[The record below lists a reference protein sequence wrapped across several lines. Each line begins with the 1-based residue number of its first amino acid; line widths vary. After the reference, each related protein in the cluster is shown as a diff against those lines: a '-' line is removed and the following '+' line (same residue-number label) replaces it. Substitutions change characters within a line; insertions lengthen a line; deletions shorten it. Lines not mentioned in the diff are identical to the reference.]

1 MLADPAATW
10 FGLAVALA
18 AGLLIGLERERRKSQ
33 QAHAGFAGV
42 RTFSVAALA
51 GALPQ
56 ALGMPW
62 LVALAGVLLGALIV
76 VAYLRSSSRD
86 PGMTTELALF
96 VTFLIGVAAPA
107 SPALAAGLA
116 VAVTVLLASRP
127 RLHAFAREVLSA
139 EELRDALILAASAL
153 IVLPLM
159 PADPLAWLGGIAPRT
174 IWAVVVLLLAVQATG
189 HVALRWL
196 GPRQGLAW
204 SGLASGFVTSAGTI
218 AALGLRAREEPA
230 MLRECASGA
239 LLSCV
244 ATFVQLALLVVA
256 LRPGAFA
263 LLAPMLSAA
272 LLAVAAVTL
281 PGLLLRHRQMVAA
294 GSGVIDAAPPTASP
308 TVAGRRA
315 FDLARTM
322 VFALL
327 LVGVT
332 AATGWIGAWLG
343 EGAALAATAFAG
355 FADVHAAATSALSLA
370 AAGTLPDA
378 ALPSLVLAAV
388 ATNSITKLVATV
400 AGGPAYA
407 LRVAPGLLT
416 IAAAAAVGAWLGR

>member
-1 MLADPAATW
+1 MEPGLPQTW
-10 FGLAVALA
+10 IGLAVALA
-18 AGLLIGLERERRKSQ
+18 AGLLIGIERERRKSQ
-33 QAHAGFAGV
+33 QGEAGFAGV

-56 ALGMPW
+56 ALGLPW
-62 LVALAGVLLGALIV
+62 LVALAGALLGALIV
-76 VAYLRSSSRD
+76 VAYLRSSARD

-107 SPALAAGLA
+107 SPGLATGLA

-127 RLHAFAREVLSA
+127 RLHAFAREVLST

-159 PADPLAWLGGIAPRT
+159 PAQPLAWLGGIAPRA
-174 IWAVVVLLLAVQATG
+174 IWGVVVLLLAVQAVG

-196 GPRQGLAW
+196 GARQGLAW

-230 MLRECASGA
+230 MLRACATGA

-244 ATFVQLALLVVA
+244 ATFTQLALLVLA
-256 LRPGAFA
+256 LRPGAFG
-263 LLAPMLSAA
+263 LLAPMLGAA
-272 LLAVAAVTL
+272 LLAVVAVAL
-281 PGLLLRHRQMVAA
+281 PGLLRRAPTRATPDGESPPESSSPPPVAA
-294 GSGVIDAAPPTASP
+294 
-308 TVAGRRA
+308 RRA
-315 FDLARTM
+315 FDLGRTV
-322 VFALL
+322 VFSLL
-327 LVGVT
+327 LVAVT
-332 AATGWIGAWLG
+332 ALTGWASAWLG
-343 EGAALAATAFAG
+343 SGAALAATALAG

-378 ALPSLVLAAV
+378 SLPALVLAAV
-388 ATNSITKLVATV
+388 TTNSLTKLVATV

-407 LRVAPGLLT
+407 LRVAPGL
-416 IAAAAAVGAWLGR
+416 IAIAVAAAAGAWIGA